1 MKASILIPAYNAAQN
16 LEATLLSCVDQGA
29 DVVQEIIVVDDHSED
44 DSKAVFNR
52 VATAHPEF
60 AWKWAINPNK
70 GACSARNHAL
80 SISTGE
86 CTQWLDSD
94 DLLGT
99 NKILNALKS
108 LEDNPDQLVAC
119 PWRPFI
125 NELKTGLLPDFVD
138 WVTIPD
144 FSTPADWIARD
155 TYMGLHCYFG
165 HRNLFEQAGPWDESL
180 AINQDG
186 EYLTRVVAGSSGVL
200 FTKESQV
207 YYRRSS
213 SNSVSKF
220 SPEKAISLFRST
232 ESMAQ
237 TGLAVEDSKR
247 MQQMI
252 SNRWQHF
259 IYTAYPHAPEL
270 LSKAQ
275 SKLQHL
281 PTPTLSNPNAVSLLS
296 KTFCALFGWKALT
309 RAREYRDHLR
319 GK

>member
-1 MKASILIPAYNAAQN
+1 MKASILIPAYHAARN
-16 LEATLLSCVDQGA
+16 LEATLLSCVHQGA

-44 DSKAVFNR
+44 DSKTVFNR

-60 AWKWAINPNK
+60 IWKWATNPNK

-86 CTQWLDSD
+86 CIQWLDSD

-108 LEDNPDQLVAC
+108 LEDNPDQLVVC

-138 WVTIPD
+138 WGTIPD

-186 EYLTRVVAGSSGVL
+186 EYFARVVAGSSGVL
-200 FTKESQV
+200 FTQESEV

-220 SPEKAISLFRST
+220 SPEKATSLFRST
-232 ESMAQ
+232 ESMAR

-270 LSKAQ
+270 RRQAEAL
-275 SKLQHL
+275 LMEL
-281 PTPTLSNPNAVSLLS
+281 PPPTLPNPQTVSRASQLFS
-296 KTFCALFGWKALT
+296 QLFGWKTLMHI
-309 RAREYRDHLR
+309 RQWR
-319 GK
+319 GHV

>member
-1 MKASILIPAYNAAQN
+1 MKASILIPAYHAAKN
-16 LEATLLSCVDQGA
+16 LKATLLSCVDQGA
-29 DVVQEIIVVDDHSED
+29 DVVQEIIVVDDNSED
-44 DSKAVFNR
+44 NSRAVFNQ
-52 VATAHPEF
+52 VANAHPEF
-60 AWKWAINPNK
+60 AWKWATNPNK

-86 CTQWLDSD
+86 CIQWLDSD

-99 NKILNALKS
+99 KKILNALKS

-155 TYMGLHCYFG
+155 IYMGLHCYFG
-165 HRNLFEQAGPWDESL
+165 HRNLFEQAGLWDESL

-186 EYLTRVVAGSSGVL
+186 EYLARVVAESSGVL
-200 FTKESQV
+200 FTQESEV

-220 SPEKAISLFRST
+220 SPEKATSLFRST

-259 IYTAYPHAPEL
+259 LYTAYPHAPEL
-270 LSKAQ
+270 RRQAEARLRE
-275 SKLQHL
+275 L
-281 PTPTLSNPNAVSLLS
+281 PQPTLPNPQTVSRASQLFS
-296 KTFCALFGWKALT
+296 QLFGWKTLMHI
-309 RAREYRDHLR
+309 RQWR
-319 GK
+319 GHV